1 MSLGKEQIS
10 ARQLMFSVAC
20 FVQGSSLVTSYVTT
34 TTKQETWIIIIAGYI
49 ASLPILGMY
58 AALAHAFPGQSI
70 IEINISVFG
79 NVFGRLFS
87 LLYVFFFFS
96 LACLNTRDMGEFMSG
111 YIMPMTPIIVF
122 FIMFIFIC
130 AWAVRSGTETMTR
143 YSVLFVIVAFIVT
156 ITTSILLIKDMK
168 ASNFFPMFS
177 LPISK
182 YIQGAHVVI
191 GIPFCETISFFMLFP
206 DVKETNKVT
215 KSLFGGVTIGLMTLL
230 LSTLRNTAVLG
241 PLIPILSSPT
251 FETIRFID
259 IEHTLT
265 RLEIL
270 YAGALI
276 MLLFFKVT
284 IVFFATAKGLA
295 QIFNLH
301 SYKILV
307 PIFAV
312 LIIIFAYSVF
322 DSSIE
327 HAYWGTNVAAVYSTL
342 FEVILPVITLLTMAF
357 KKLASFIA

>member
-1 MSLGKEQIS
+1 MNLGKEQIS
-10 ARQLMFSVAC
+10 ARQLMFSIAC

-34 TTKQETWIIIIAGYI
+34 TAKQETWIIIIAGYI

-58 AALAHAFPGQSI
+58 AALAHAFPGKSI

-96 LACLNTRDMGEFMSG
+96 LACLNTRDVGEFMNG
-111 YIMPMTPIIVF
+111 YIMPNTPIIVF

-130 AWAVRSGTETMTR
+130 AWAVRCGTETMTR

-168 ASNFFPMFS
+168 NSNFLPIFS

-182 YIQGAHVVI
+182 YIQGTHVVI
-191 GIPFCETISFFMLFP
+191 EIPFCEVITFFMLFP
-206 DVKETNKVT
+206 DVKETKKIT
-215 KSLFGGVTIGLMTLL
+215 KSLFGGVTIGAVTLL

-265 RLEIL
+265 RMELL
-270 YAGALI
+270 YAAALI

-284 IVFFATAKGLA
+284 IVYFATVKGLA

-301 SYKILV
+301 SYRVLV
-307 PIFAV
+307 PTLGV
-312 LIIIFAYSVF
+312 LIIIFAFSIF
-322 DSSIE
+322 DSAAE
-327 HAYWGTNVAAVYSTL
+327 HAYWGTNVAAVYATL
-342 FEVILPVITLLTMAF
+342 FEVILPIITLLTMAY
-357 KKLASFIA
+357 KKLGSSIA